1 MELSYLLNRLFA
13 DALAPYYGVSNA
25 EFFVEL
31 LNEESVTDFTTRRR
45 FFILAKD
52 SRKTIEIWREHR
64 MDLYR
69 CHYLFLSDIGG
80 DTFGFD
86 TEEDYNYYRLVD
98 DNNIRAAVDMEDMIK
113 YLKKKFPQ
121 YTCLD
126 KLIK

>member
-1 MELSYLLNRLFA
+1 MELTFDMNRMYA
-13 DALAPYYGVSNA
+13 DALSPYYGVNNA
-25 EFFVEL
+25 EFFIEL
-31 LNEESVTDFTTRRR
+31 LNEESITNSTRRR

-52 SRKTIEIWREHR
+52 SRKTIKLWREHR

-98 DNNIRAAVDMEDMIK
+98 DNNIRAAVDIEDMVK
-113 YLKKKFPQ
+113 YLKKKFPHD
-121 YTCLD
+121 TWLD